1 MNFNMSTDDKRETI
15 LDESNKNSFDVN
27 EIRNL
32 FPILDL
38 HVHDKPLV
46 YLDSAATTQ
55 KPFSVIRELERYYE
69 QLNSNVHR
77 AIYTLG
83 EEATAAFEETREKVR
98 QFINAEKTSE
108 IIYVKGTTDGV
119 NLVASTFGESVVKSG
134 DNVIITQM
142 EHHSNMVPWQM
153 LCKRKN
159 AEIKYIPVDEKG
171 DLVLDGLEDMI
182 NERTRMLSLVHVSN
196 TLGTINPIKKII
208 EIAHSRG
215 VPVMIDAA
223 QSVPHLKIDVVDL
236 DCDFLTFSGHKVYGP
251 TGIGI
256 LYGKEK
262 FLEMMT
268 PYQFGGEMIIEVKFS
283 GPKFNEL
290 PYKFEAGTPN
300 IADAV
305 AFKPAIELV
314 EQIGFKNIAE
324 HENSLL
330 SFATE
335 MMKGIDGVRIIG
347 NSDNKAA
354 VMSFVIEGA
363 HPYDMGTLLDQMGIA
378 VRTGFHCTQPLLEEV
393 YGLPGTIRASFGI
406 YNTIDEVNY
415 FIDCVKRARNMLV

>member
-119 NLVASTFGESVVKSG
+119 NLVASTFGESVVNSG

-262 FLEMMT
+262 FLEMMP

-314 EQIGFKNIAE
+314 EQIGFKNITE

-393 YGLPGTIRASFGI
+393 YGLPGTSQGFFWNLQ
-406 YNTIDEVNY
+406 YN
-415 FIDCVKRARNMLV
+415 

>member
-1 MNFNMSTDDKRETI
+1 MSTDDKRETI

-119 NLVASTFGESVVKSG
+119 NLVASTFGESVVNSG

-262 FLEMMT
+262 FLEMMP

-314 EQIGFKNIAE
+314 EQIGFKNITE

-393 YGLPGTIRASFGI
+393 YGLPGTVRASFGI

>member
-1 MNFNMSTDDKRETI
+1 MNNEEN
-15 LDESNKNSFDVN
+15 LESDRNDIRTMNFDVN

-32 FPILDL
+32 FPILSL
-38 HVHDKPLV
+38 RVHDKPLV

-55 KPFSVIRELERYYE
+55 KPFSVIRALEKYYE
-69 QLNSNVHR
+69 QQNSNVHR

-83 EEATAAFEETREKVR
+83 EEATAAFEDSREAARK
-98 QFINAEKTSE
+98 FLNAEKTSE
-108 IIYVKGTTDGV
+108 TIFVKGTTDGV
-119 NLVASTFGESVVKSG
+119 NLVASTFGESVVNKG
-134 DNVIITQM
+134 DNVIVTQM

-171 DLVLDGLEDMI
+171 ELILDGLEDMI
-182 NERTRMLSLVHVSN
+182 NEKTRMLSLVHVSN
-196 TLGTINPIKKII
+196 TLGTINPVKKII

-223 QSVPHLKIDVVDL
+223 QSVPHIKIDVQDL

-262 FLEMMT
+262 LLEMMP

-283 GPKFNEL
+283 GAKFNEL

-305 AFKPAIELV
+305 ALKPALEFV
-314 EQIGFKNIAE
+314 EEIGYQNIYE
-324 HENSLL
+324 HEGCLV
-330 SFATE
+330 SFASE
-335 MMKGIDGVRIIG
+335 MLSEIEGIRIIG
-347 NSDNKAA
+347 NASDKAA
-354 VMSFVIEGA
+354 VVSFVIDGT
-363 HPYDMGTLLDQMGIA
+363 HPYDLGTLLDQMGIA

-393 YGLPGTIRASFGI
+393 YRLPGTVRASFGV

-415 FIDCVKRARNMLV
+415 LIDCVKRARNMLL

>member
-1 MNFNMSTDDKRETI
+1 MKRQG
-15 LDESNKNSFDVN
+15 
-27 EIRNL
+27 R
-32 FPILDL
+32 
-38 HVHDKPLV
+38 
-46 YLDSAATTQ
+46 
-55 KPFSVIRELERYYE
+55 
-69 QLNSNVHR
+69 
-77 AIYTLG
+77 
-83 EEATAAFEETREKVR
+83 KVR

-119 NLVASTFGESVVKSG
+119 NLVASTFGESVVNSG

-208 EIAHSRG
+208 GAHSRG

-262 FLEMMT
+262 FLEMMPPT
-268 PYQFGGEMIIEVKFS
+268 NSAVK
-283 GPKFNEL
+283 
-290 PYKFEAGTPN
+290 
-300 IADAV
+300 
-305 AFKPAIELV
+305 
-314 EQIGFKNIAE
+314 
-324 HENSLL
+324 
-330 SFATE
+330 
-335 MMKGIDGVRIIG
+335 
-347 NSDNKAA
+347 
-354 VMSFVIEGA
+354 
-363 HPYDMGTLLDQMGIA
+363 
-378 VRTGFHCTQPLLEEV
+378 
-393 YGLPGTIRASFGI
+393 
-406 YNTIDEVNY
+406 
-415 FIDCVKRARNMLV
+415 

>member
-1 MNFNMSTDDKRETI
+1 MGTEDKGEFI
-15 LDESNKNSFDVN
+15 IDEVNKISFDVN
-27 EIRNL
+27 VIRNL

-38 HVHDKPLV
+38 HVHDKLLV

-55 KPFSVIRELERYYE
+55 KPISVIRAIERYYE

-77 AIYTLG
+77 ATYTLG
-83 EEATAAFEETREKVR
+83 EEATAAFEETRENVR
-98 QFINAEKTSE
+98 QFINAEKTCE
-108 IIYVKGTTDGV
+108 IIFVKGTTDGV
-119 NLVASTFGESVVKSG
+119 NLVASTFGESVVNSG

-153 LCKRKN
+153 LCKRKS
-159 AEIKYIPVDEKG
+159 AEIRYIPVNEKG
-171 DLVLDGLEDMI
+171 ELVLDGLEDMI
-182 NERTRMLSLVHVSN
+182 DERTRMLSLVYVSN
-196 TLGTINPIKKII
+196 SLGTINPVKKII
-208 EIAHSRG
+208 EIAHKRG

-223 QSVPHLKIDVVDL
+223 QAVPHLYVDVRDL
-236 DCDFLTFSGHKVYGP
+236 DCDFLAFSGHKVYGP

-262 FLEMMT
+262 FLEMMP
-268 PYQFGGEMIIEVKFS
+268 PYQFGGEMITEVKFS
-283 GPKFNEL
+283 STKFNEL

-305 AFKPAIELV
+305 ALKPALEFV
-314 EQIGFKNIAE
+314 EQIGYQNMSD
-324 HENSLL
+324 HEGSLV

-335 MMKGIDGVRIIG
+335 MLCEIEGVRIIG
-347 NSDNKAA
+347 NAANKAA
-354 VMSFVIEGA
+354 VVSFVIDGA

-378 VRTGFHCTQPLLEEV
+378 VRTGFHCTQPLIEEV
-393 YGLPGTIRASFGI
+393 YGLPGTVRASFGI

-415 FIDCVKRARNMLV
+415 FVDCVKRARNMLV

>member
-119 NLVASTFGESVVKSG
+119 NLVASTFGESVVNSG

-262 FLEMMT
+262 FLEMMP

-314 EQIGFKNIAE
+314 EQIGFKNITE

-393 YGLPGTIRASFGI
+393 YGLPGTVRASFGI

>member
-1 MNFNMSTDDKRETI
+1 MNKQENF
-15 LDESNKNSFDVN
+15 ESDRNDIRTMNFDVN

-32 FPILDL
+32 FPILSL
-38 HVHDKPLV
+38 QVHDKPLV

-55 KPFSVIRELERYYE
+55 KPFSVIRALERYYE
-69 QLNSNVHR
+69 QQNSNVHR

-83 EEATAAFEETREKVR
+83 EEATAAFESSRETARR
-98 QFINAEKTSE
+98 FLNAEKTSE
-108 IIYVKGTTDGV
+108 VIFVKGTTDGV
-119 NLVASTFGESVVKSG
+119 NLVASTFGESVVNKG
-134 DNVIITQM
+134 DNVIVTQM

-171 DLVLDGLEDMI
+171 ELILDGLEDMI

-196 TLGTINPIKKII
+196 TLGTINPVKKII

-223 QSVPHLKIDVVDL
+223 QSVPHLKIDVQDL

-251 TGIGI
+251 TGIGV

-262 FLEMMT
+262 LLEMMP

-283 GPKFNEL
+283 GAKFNEL
-290 PYKFEAGTPN
+290 PYRFEAGTPS

-305 AFKPAIELV
+305 ALKPALEFV
-314 EQIGFKNIAE
+314 EEVGYQNIYE
-324 HENSLL
+324 HEGSLV
-330 SFATE
+330 SFASE
-335 MMKGIDGVRIIG
+335 MLSEIEGVKIIG
-347 NSDNKAA
+347 NAAEKAA
-354 VMSFVIEGA
+354 VVSFVIDGT
-363 HPYDMGTLLDQMGIA
+363 HPYDLGTLLDQMGIA

-393 YGLPGTIRASFGI
+393 YGLTGTVRASFGV

-415 FIDCVKRARNMLV
+415 LVDCVKRARNMLV

>member
-1 MNFNMSTDDKRETI
+1 MNLKMGTDDKREII

-38 HVHDKPLV
+38 QVHDKPLV

-55 KPFSVIRELERYYE
+55 KPISVIRTLERYYE

-119 NLVASTFGESVVKSG
+119 NLVASTFGESVVNSG

-171 DLVLDGLEDMI
+171 DLMLDGLEDML

-223 QSVPHLKIDVVDL
+223 QSVPHLKIDVADL

-262 FLEMMT
+262 FLEMMP

-283 GPKFNEL
+283 GAKFNEL

-305 AFKPAIELV
+305 AMKPALEFV

-335 MMKGIDGVRIIG
+335 MMEGIDGVRIIG
-347 NSDNKAA
+347 NSAHKAA

-393 YGLPGTIRASFGI
+393 YGLSGTVRASFGI